1 MNVRRL
7 YIITAAAAVL
17 FSGCARVVIDDP
29 SPVGPET
36 TGDVIDFGIAVTSG
50 TKGMINENNFNKADN
65 KLQVF
70 DFLSYNA
77 NEVKYIASEITA
89 KNVES
94 AIKWQ
99 FPDNKEY
106 EWTRT
111 GVHKFFGW
119 FAFDANSYLKPASIF
134 GEDPAIDDTEKK
146 LTLPSSGMLTMDF
159 TTSQFDFLYSNVITR
174 TMDGQTSSHLPVD
187 LEMDHLFSAISIGA
201 ENNIKS
207 SITIDNVTIQGLYN
221 TQSAVVDFSGDDTEV
236 TYTKGDTRGKLTITP
251 NLTLENGAT
260 AANILTS
267 DFQTTTPFL
276 IWPQAASDLV
286 AEKGSYGIDEDGKCF
301 TGGDSN
307 PLIVVTYSQG
317 SGEDAFTSEIPLPIP
332 EGAWEAGVHNHIS
345 ISFADKVVT
354 AKLTVLP
361 WNYTETDVDFED
373 GTLSIHD
380 GNELS
385 VQDANCYKDLENK
398 KVFFTGVLP
407 IKCNFWLDTPRG
419 STWMVSKLCDVEAFE
434 IINGS
439 GTIDGTR
446 AEFQIRP
453 LVSGDIA
460 RDYILKLHFSVR
472 LPDGRSVD
480 ADNPVLGTDMEY
492 DYSFVI
498 LKQ

>member
-7 YIITAAAAVL
+7 HILTAVAAVL
-17 FSGCARVVIDDP
+17 LTGCARVVLDN
-29 SPVGPET
+29 PVPAGPET
-36 TGDVIDFGIAVTSG
+36 TGEAIDFGISVGPA
-50 TKGMINENNFNKADN
+50 TKALINEDDINIVNNKIH
-65 KLQVF
+65 VF
-70 DFLSYNA
+70 DFLEYDTK
-77 NEVKYIASEITA
+77 EVKYIEGDIAATM
-89 KNVES
+89 VES
-94 AIKWQ
+94 SIKWQ
-99 FPDNKEY
+99 FTDSKEY

-111 GVHKFFGW
+111 GTHKFFGW
-119 FAFDANSYLKPASIF
+119 FTFDANTVMRAAALF
-134 GEDPAIDDTEKK
+134 GDDPVMDKDTKT
-146 LTLPSSGMLTMDF
+146 LTLPASGMLTMD
-159 TTSQFDFLYSNVITR
+159 TQKSQFDFLYSDIISR
-174 TMDGQTSSHLPVD
+174 TMDGQSTSHLPVD
-187 LEMDHLFSAISIGA
+187 LKMNHLFSAISIGA
-201 ENNIKS
+201 ENYIKS
-207 SITIDNVTIQGLYN
+207 DITIDNVTVQGLYN
-221 TQSAVVDFSGDDTEV
+221 TQKAVVDFSGAKTAV
-236 TYTKGDTRGKLTITP
+236 TYTKGSTRGKLVTTP
-251 NLTLENGAT
+251 GITLEEGGSVS
-260 AANILTS
+260 NILTS
-267 DFQTTTPFL
+267 DTQNITPFL
-276 IWPQAASDLV
+276 IWPQAADDLV
-286 AEKGSYGIDEDGKCF
+286 PNAEYYVDDKGQCV
-301 TGGDSN
+301 TGGDNN
-307 PLIVVTYSQG
+307 PLIVVTYSIG
-317 SGEDAFTSEIPLPIP
+317 TGEDAYQSTIPLPIP

-361 WNYTETDVDFED
+361 WDYTETDVDFED

>member
-7 YIITAAAAVL
+7 HILTAVAAVL
-17 FSGCARVVIDDP
+17 LTGCARVVLDN
-29 SPVGPET
+29 PVPAGPET
-36 TGDVIDFGIAVTSG
+36 TGEAIDFGISEGPA
-50 TKGMINENNFNKADN
+50 TKALINESDFDKVAN
-65 KLQVF
+65 KLHVY
-70 DFLSYNA
+70 DFLSYDTK
-77 NEVKYIASEITA
+77 EVKYIDDFITA
-89 KNVES
+89 TTVES
-94 AIKWQ
+94 SVKWQ

-111 GVHKFFGW
+111 GEHKFFGW
-119 FAFDANSYLKPASIF
+119 FTFDANTYLKPVDLF
-134 GEDPAIDDTEKK
+134 GANPEMDDAEKT
-146 LTLPSSGMLTMDF
+146 LTLPASGMLTMD
-159 TTSQFDFLYSNVITR
+159 TGTPQFDFLYSDIISR
-174 TMDGQTSSHLPVD
+174 TMDGQSTSHLPVD
-187 LEMDHLFSAISIGA
+187 LKMNHLFSAISIGA
-201 ENNIKS
+201 ENYIKS
-207 SITIDNVTIQGLYN
+207 DITIDNVTVQGLYN
-221 TQSAVVDFSGDDTEV
+221 TQKAVVDFSGAKTAV
-236 TYTKGDTRGKLTITP
+236 TYTKGSTRGKLVTTP
-251 NLTLENGAT
+251 GITLEEGGSVS
-260 AANILTS
+260 NILTS
-267 DFQTTTPFL
+267 DTQNITPFL
-276 IWPQAASDLV
+276 IWPQAADDLV
-286 AEKGSYGIDEDGKCF
+286 PNAEYYVDDKGECV
-301 TGGDSN
+301 TGGDNN
-307 PLIVVTYSQG
+307 PLIVVTYSIG
-317 SGEDAFTSEIPLPIP
+317 TGEDAYQSTIPLPIP
-332 EGAWEAGVHNHIS
+332 EGAWKAGVHNHIS
-345 ISFADKVVT
+345 ISFADKVISV
-354 AKLTVLP
+354 KLTVLP
-361 WNYTETDVDFED
+361 WNYTETDVDFEE

-434 IINGS
+434 IIGGS
-439 GTIDGTR
+439 GTIDGSR